1 MKILMVSKALVVG
14 TYQGKLEAIASQS
27 GVELTV
33 AVPPFWRE
41 KGHDWR
47 LERSF
52 NQGYDLKVLAMR
64 FNGHYHYHYYP
75 QLTRLLDQVRPD
87 LLHFD
92 EEAYNLS
99 TWLALHAARQRGIPM
114 VFFTWQNIP
123 RRYPPPFGWMERTVL
138 GGAAMCLA
146 GSADAAEIVRD
157 KGFKGPIEVIPQF
170 GTDPTLFQPG
180 PGFADNTERPFT
192 VGFVG
197 RLIPAKGLTLLID
210 ALAGMRADWKLAVV
224 GSGPERETAAAHARG
239 LGVAER
245 VQFLGQIPST
255 AMPEVL
261 RGFDVLAGPSV
272 TTPRWKEQFGRMLV
286 EAMACGVPVIGSDSG
301 EIPRVIGD
309 CGLVVPE
316 GNVPALREALRQ
328 VHEDRALRERLA
340 RAGRQRVL
348 DFFTQK
354 AIAARTVNA
363 YRRVVTADL
372 LPKLVGVQKDH
383 G

>member
-1 MKILMVSKALVVG
+1 I
-14 TYQGKLEAIASQS
+14 
-27 GVELTV
+27 ELTV

-52 NQGYDLKVLAMR
+52 GQGYDLRVLAMR

-75 QLTRLLDQVRPD
+75 QLDRLLDMVRPD

-99 TWLALHAARQRGIPM
+99 TWLALRAARKRGIPL

-123 RRYPPPFGWMERTVL
+123 RRYPPPFGGMERAVL
-138 GGAAMCLA
+138 RGAALCLA
-146 GSADAAEIVRD
+146 GSADAAEIVRG
-157 KGFKGPIEVIPQF
+157 KGFGGPIEVIPQF
-170 GTDPTLFQPG
+170 GTDPALFQPG
-180 PGFADNTERPFT
+180 PRPTDNSERPFT

-197 RLIPAKGLTLLID
+197 RLIPAKGLTLLIE
-210 ALAGMRADWKLAVV
+210 ALAGLRADWKLAVV
-224 GSGPERETAAAHARG
+224 GSGPERDTAGEQARR
-239 LGVAER
+239 LGVETR
-245 VQFLGQIPST
+245 VTFLGQVPST
-255 AMPEVL
+255 TMPEVL
-261 RGFDVLAGPSV
+261 RGFDALAGPSL

-309 CGLVVPE
+309 SGLVVPE
-316 GNVPALREALRQ
+316 GDVTALREALRQ
-328 VHEDRALRERLA
+328 VHEDTALRERLA

-348 DFFTQK
+348 DLFTQQ
-354 AIAARTVNA
+354 AIAARTVDA
-363 YRRVVTADL
+363 YRRVASTHVPPVPADL
-372 LPKLVGVQKDH
+372 
-383 G
+383 

>member
-14 TYQGKLEAIASQS
+14 TYQGKPEAIAAQS

-52 NQGYDLKVLAMR
+52 SQGYDLRVLAMR

-75 QLTRLLDQVRPD
+75 QLDRLLDQVRPD

-99 TWLALHAARQRGIPM
+99 TWLALRAARLRGIPM

-123 RRYPPPFGWMERTVL
+123 RRYPPPFGWMERAVL
-138 GGAAMCLA
+138 GGAAMCVA
-146 GSADAAEIVRD
+146 GSADAAAIVRD
-157 KGFKGPIEVIPQF
+157 KGFRGRIEVIPQF

-180 PGFADNTERPFT
+180 LGSADETERPFT

-197 RLIPAKGLTLLID
+197 RLIPAKGLTLLIE
-210 ALAGMRADWKLAVV
+210 ALAGLRADWKLAVV
-224 GSGPERETAAAHARG
+224 GSGPERDTAAEQARR
-239 LGVAER
+239 LGVEAR
-245 VQFLGQIPST
+245 VTFLGQVPST

-261 RGFDVLAGPSV
+261 RGFDVLAGPSL

-309 CGLVVPE
+309 SGLVVPE
-316 GNVPALREALRQ
+316 GNVPALRDALRRLF
-328 VHEDRALRERLA
+328 EDQALRERLA

-348 DFFTQK
+348 DLFTQK
-354 AIAARTVNA
+354 AIAARTVDA
-363 YRRVVTADL
+363 YRRVLTPDL
-372 LPKLVGVQKDH
+372 SPEFVGLQEDH